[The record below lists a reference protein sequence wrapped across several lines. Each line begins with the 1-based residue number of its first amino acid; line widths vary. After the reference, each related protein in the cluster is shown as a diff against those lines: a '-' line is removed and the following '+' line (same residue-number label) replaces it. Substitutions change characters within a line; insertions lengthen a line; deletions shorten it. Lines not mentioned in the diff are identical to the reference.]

1 MNKTIY
7 ISAGHSNTD
16 PGAIN
21 PMLNLREA
29 DLTRGLRNLVVEKL
43 TWMGATVRSDGN
55 GTDNYKRNTAIAE
68 AAKCDGLKLDIH
80 FNAGPETAQGVECF
94 SDPAEKAIAQELS
107 KAIADVLGSPLRGDA
122 GWKGRTESQH
132 GLRGL
137 VWLDKLRGSL
147 LIEVCFISNPREV
160 QFYLANIDRV
170 AQAIADVLFKHN
182 QK

>member
-1 MNKTIY
+1 MKTIY
-7 ISAGHSNTD
+7 ISAGHSSSD
-16 PGAIN
+16 PGAVN
-21 PMLNLREA
+21 AKLNLREA

-43 TWMGATVRSDGN
+43 TWMGAKVSSDGT
-55 GTDNYKRNTAIAE
+55 GTENNSRDNAIHE
-68 AAKCDGLKLDIH
+68 AAMCYGLKLDIH
-80 FNAGPETAQGVECF
+80 FNAGPEIAQGVECF

-132 GLRGL
+132 GSRGL
-137 VWLDKLRGSL
+137 AWLDKLRGSL

-160 QFYLANIDRV
+160 QTYLANIDRV